1 MIERLEL
8 IKKRYEE
15 LETELMDPEIISDYN
30 KMKKL
35 SKERSDLEITV
46 KKYEE
51 LKNVTEEISG
61 LKDMINDPDMAS
73 IVRE

>member
-30 KMKKL
+30 KIKL
-35 SKERSDLEITV
+35 L
-46 KKYEE
+46 
-51 LKNVTEEISG
+51 
-61 LKDMINDPDMAS
+61 
-73 IVRE
+73 